1 MSILFL
7 FIILIV
13 TFATMIFKKLPK
25 STGLGL
31 YMSSIIINKHLQG
44 KLSATN
50 KDDACFIV
58 RLPKVKSDYFEE

>member
-1 MSILFL
+1 
-7 FIILIV
+7 
-13 TFATMIFKKLPK
+13 MIFKKLPK

-31 YMSSIIINKHLQG
+31 YISSTIINKHLQG
-44 KLSATN
+44 KLSVTN